1 METIINTI
9 IYLILGFIG
18 GYSCRVLFDR
28 RSDDRA
34 LQGIRSARDI
44 NSQLNE
50 STGEIQRGVDSV
62 KTSVER
68 AEGRAGEMEEES
80 QRIAEGTD
88 KLIQS
93 AERTSEH
100 IEQAKGDAEAARER
114 VGKIRKLLAKA
125 KKRS

>member
-1 METIINTI
+1 MENITSYIIVSI
-9 IYLILGFIG
+9 ISFIAGFVVRL
-18 GYSCRVLFDR
+18 CLDR

-50 STGEIQRGVDSV
+50 STGEIQRGVDSI

-68 AEGRAGEMEEES
+68 AEGRAGEMEERA
-80 QRIAEGTD
+80 QRIEAGTD
-88 KLIQS
+88 KLLQS

-114 VGKIRKLLAKA
+114 VDKIRKLLAKA

>member
-9 IYLILGFIG
+9 IYLVLGFIG
-18 GYSCRVLFDR
+18 GYACRVLFDR
-28 RSDDRA
+28 RRDDTA
-34 LQGIRSARDI
+34 LQGVRSARDI

-50 STGEIQRGVDSV
+50 STGELEERVDSV

-68 AEGRAGEMEEES
+68 AEGRAREMEEES
-80 QRIAEGTD
+80 QRITAGTD

-125 KKRS
+125 KKRP